1 MDKAKKFVLQN
12 SDISSPTVRYTMAGT
27 GTRFYYLLS
36 YWALIVSLLYPIH
49 GVSTF
54 PLILLTSIGCA
65 EIILNPNNQLFIKN
79 VVIVLIHLLPF
90 LWIPFDTSRTALN
103 FAAAVIFL
111 YILFI
116 TFWKKSPI
124 EIYKR
129 LLQEKHVD
137 TKEFLCERFGYCGDD
152 IGF

>member
-1 MDKAKKFVLQN
+1 
-12 SDISSPTVRYTMAGT
+12 MAGT
-27 GTRFYYLLS
+27 ETRFYYLLS
-36 YWALIVSLLYPIH
+36 YWALIASLLYPIH

-54 PLILLTSIGCA
+54 PLILLCSIGCA

-79 VVIVLIHLLPF
+79 VVILLIHLLPF
-90 LWIPFDTSRTALN
+90 LWIPFDISRTALN

-137 TKEFLCERFGYCGDD
+137 TKEFLCERFGFCGDQFFS
-152 IGF
+152 G